1 MVGNRSFGA
10 LPPPTLTAAHEIFMI
25 MQDYGAGPNL
35 FDSIPLILSIVRRA
49 RPIIGG
55 ALPASAATRDHRRRH
70 NRQTPLQLHY

>member
-55 ALPASAATRDHRRRH
+55 ALPANRSLRRRVATYA
-70 NRQTPLQLHY
+70 RAVRR